1 MLSDKKG
8 NCRILSLCFV
18 IFFKK
23 MRIFLNLIFICIGS
37 LFLHSQANTPILTA
51 IRPPYLILDDG
62 KDSLKLK
69 GLEAAST
76 QLIFM
81 LFHAEQ
87 DVIGLDPG
95 LSNDGRW
102 RAIHLKEILKNVEF
116 EKYFSTPFRNNIL
129 TLEPLTNWR
138 KAELSLYDQADLKS
152 LFKQLDLLAPD
163 DLVMMI
169 HQQTFAQIM
178 RHLISSDYTET
189 FVEQPTDVIYILE
202 RKVGQ
207 PGKLHKFKYKIR

>member
-1 MLSDKKG
+1 
-8 NCRILSLCFV
+8 
-18 IFFKK
+18 
-23 MRIFLNLIFICIGS
+23 MRLFLNLIFICVGCLS
-37 LFLHSQANTPILTA
+37 LQSQPNTPILTA
-51 IRPPYLILDDG
+51 IRPPYLILDEG
-62 KDSLKLK
+62 KDSIKLK
-69 GLEAAST
+69 GLEAAGT

-102 RAIHLKEILKNVEF
+102 RAIQLKQLLQHVEF
-116 EKYFSTPFRNNIL
+116 EKYFTTPFRNNIL
-129 TLEPLTNWR
+129 TLEPLTNAR

-163 DLVMMI
+163 DLIMMI

-178 RHLISSDYTET
+178 KHLVPSNNIET
-189 FVEQPTDVIYILE
+189 FTEQPTDIIYIIE

-207 PGKLHKFKYKIR
+207 AGILHKFRYKIR